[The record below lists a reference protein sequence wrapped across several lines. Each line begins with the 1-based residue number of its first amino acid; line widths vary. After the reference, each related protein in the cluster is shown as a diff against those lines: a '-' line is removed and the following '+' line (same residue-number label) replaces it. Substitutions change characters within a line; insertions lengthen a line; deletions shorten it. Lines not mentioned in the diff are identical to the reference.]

1 MLENGDDSDDSS
13 IEEMRRRCRH
23 ARKFIDGSLSN
34 FFDEEDKEEEEEEE
48 EEEESNEDLSPRTR
62 EVKWIHQ
69 RLVWSS
75 HLRVLQH
82 ENLFKRTYRMSL
94 QAFNKLKGLL
104 GDKVKV
110 RLERCPVAEPITP
123 EIVMSIGL
131 RYLSGGKC
139 LDLKNVYGLSLAS
152 VYRVQDMFIDALST
166 LVPSWW

>member
-1 MLENGDDSDDSS
+1 
-13 IEEMRRRCRH
+13 
-23 ARKFIDGSLSN
+23 
-34 FFDEEDKEEEEEEE
+34 
-48 EEEESNEDLSPRTR
+48 
-62 EVKWIHQ
+62 
-69 RLVWSS
+69 
-75 HLRVLQH
+75 
-82 ENLFKRTYRMSL
+82 MSL

-152 VYRVQDMFIDALST
+152 VYRVQDMFIDAVNSCPELVVST
-166 LVPSWW
+166 IRIPETILNSDAQSVNCIIFIFIRCVKISQ